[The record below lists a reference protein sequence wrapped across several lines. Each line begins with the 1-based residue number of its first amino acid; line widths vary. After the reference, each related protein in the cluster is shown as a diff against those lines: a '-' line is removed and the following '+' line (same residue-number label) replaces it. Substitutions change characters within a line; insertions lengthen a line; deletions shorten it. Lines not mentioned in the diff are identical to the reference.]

1 MKYYLAIDLGATS
14 GRHVVGY
21 IKNGEIILDEIHR
34 FKTGMDD
41 SPNGLVWDIPRLFK
55 EIKVGIKKAFEKY
68 KVIESLSI
76 DTWGVDFVLMNG
88 DKEITP
94 FYAYRNERCVK
105 ASDELHMIISF
116 EELYKETGIQ
126 FAPFNTIYQLFADLK
141 SGRLNEATDYLML
154 PSYFTYKL
162 TGVKTHEYTNES
174 TGALLNPYTKE
185 YNFEIL
191 EKLGLPTKLFKNIAN
206 PGYFVGNLLPE
217 IQKEVGGDTKVIL
230 CASHDTASAFESIN
244 ADEDSIIL
252 SSGTW
257 SLLGIKSRDPII
269 NDTSLK
275 INYTNEGG
283 VGYIRFLK
291 NIMGMYLAN
300 CVKDEIGLSFKTID
314 SLILNSKYK
323 ETFDVNDPILNA
335 PKSMKAAILNLLK
348 DNPPLNDIDLFASIY
363 HSQAICYKKAIE
375 ELEKI
380 TNKEYKK
387 IYIIGGGARNAFLNH
402 LINVYT
408 NKKVIAYSIEATAL
422 GNIKVQMKASKE
434 L

>member
-21 IKNGEIILDEIHR
+21 IKAGEIVLDEIHR
-34 FKTGMDD
+34 FKTCMDD
-41 SPNGLVWDIPRLFK
+41 SPFGLVWDIPRLFN
-55 EIKVGIKKAFEKY
+55 EIKIGIKKAFEKY

-76 DTWGVDFVLMNG
+76 DTWGVDYVLMNG

-105 ASDELHMIISF
+105 ASNELHKIISF

-154 PSYFTYKL
+154 PSYLTYKL
-162 TGVKTHEYTNES
+162 TGIKTHEYTNES

-191 EKLGLPTKLFKNIAN
+191 EKLGLPTKLFKNIEN
-206 PGYFVGNLLPE
+206 PGYFVGNLVPE

-230 CASHDTASAFESIN
+230 CASHDTASAFESMN
-244 ADEDSIIL
+244 TDEDSIIL

-257 SLLGIKSRDPII
+257 SLLGVKSRKPII
-269 NDTSLK
+269 NNTSLK
-275 INYTNEGG
+275 VNYTNEGG

-300 CVKDEIGLSFKTID
+300 CVKDETGLSFETID

-323 ETFDVNDPILNA
+323 ETFDVNDPSLNA

-387 IYIIGGGARNAFLNH
+387 TYIIGGGARNAFLNH
-402 LINVYT
+402 LVTVYT
-408 NKKVIAYSIEATAL
+408 NKKVIAYPIEATAL

>member
-1 MKYYLAIDLGATS
+1 MKYYLAVDLGATS

-21 IKNGEIILDEIHR
+21 IKDGEILLDEIHR
-34 FKTGMDD
+34 FKTCMDD
-41 SPNGLVWDIPRLFK
+41 SPNGLVWDIPRLSN
-55 EIKVGIKKAFEKY
+55 EIKIGIKKAFEKF
-68 KVIESLSI
+68 KAIESLSI
-76 DTWGVDFVLMNG
+76 DTWGVDYVLMSG

-94 FYAYRNERCVK
+94 FYAYRNKRNLE
-105 ASDELHMIISF
+105 ASNELHKIIPF

-185 YNFEIL
+185 YDYDVL
-191 EKLGLPTKLFKNIAN
+191 EKLNLPRKLFKKATD
-206 PGYFVGNLLPE
+206 PGYIVGNLLPE
-217 IQKEVGGDTKVIL
+217 IQKEVGGNTKVIL
-230 CASHDTASAFESIN
+230 CASHDTASAFESITT
-244 ADEDSIIL
+244 DEESIIL

-257 SLLGIKSRDPII
+257 SLLGIKSKEPII
-269 NDTSLK
+269 NDMSLK
-275 INYTNEGG
+275 MNYTNEGG

-300 CVKDEIGLSFKTID
+300 RIKDETDLSFKTID

-323 ETFDVNDPILNA
+323 ETFDVNDPSLNA

-363 HSQAICYKKAIE
+363 HSQALCYKKAIE

-387 IYIIGGGARNAFLNH
+387 IYIIGGGARNAFLDH
-402 LINVYT
+402 LVNVYT
-408 NKKVIAYSIEATAL
+408 NKKVIALPIEATAL
-422 GNIKVQMKASKE
+422 GNIKIQMKASKE